1 MLEELKG
8 RMGGQKEQR
17 NGLRSESSDSLK
29 SNERSP
35 SSENPEV
42 IQLKINDLE
51 RNILQVIIY
60 LLPFYLQKFVRFC
73 CDY

>member
-1 MLEELKG
+1 
-8 RMGGQKEQR
+8 MGGQKEQR

-51 RNILQVIIY
+51 RNILQVTIY
-60 LLPFYLQKFVRFC
+60 LLPL
-73 CDY
+73 